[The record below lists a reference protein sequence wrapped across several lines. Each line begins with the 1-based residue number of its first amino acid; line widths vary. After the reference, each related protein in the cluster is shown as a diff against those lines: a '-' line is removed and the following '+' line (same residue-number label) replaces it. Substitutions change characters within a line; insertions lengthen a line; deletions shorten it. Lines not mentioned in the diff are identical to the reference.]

1 MKSRHTHAIFG
12 ALVAASVLAAQTNP
26 LWHEQKIKNYLPH
39 MSWPEVQDLL
49 TRTDMAIIPV
59 ASLEEH
65 GPQGPIGTDFLDG
78 VETAKLIAQKT
89 DVLVAPVLLPGI
101 SPYHMEFPGTITISH
116 DTAQRVYFE
125 TVQSLIHHG
134 FRRILFLNAHT
145 GNQYLTAYV
154 ADRINQETPA
164 IAVELHTVTQG
175 GGGGGSGEAPGPA
188 PSTPSTTTP
197 APRTTQF
204 DRHAGVGETSSSM
217 YLIPTLVDLSKAGK
231 NDLTLPDHLNR
242 MLPLVASGDR
252 VATQIFLAE
261 ALKPKDTGKRTATR
275 EMTATGS
282 WSERDTRDATAERG
296 RAATESF
303 VNAAVRFID
312 RWKELRPLA
321 PLAER
326 QQK

>member
-1 MKSRHTHAIFG
+1 MTRNCILPILG
-12 ALVAASVLAAQTNP
+12 AMLASVLPAQTNP

-49 TRTDMAIIPV
+49 TRTDMVIIPV

-164 IAVELHTVTQG
+164 IAVELHTVTSG
-175 GGGGGSGEAPGPA
+175 GGGGGEAPAPPA
-188 PSTPSTTTP
+188 TTTR
-197 APRTTQF
+197 APRSAPF
-204 DRHAGVGETSSSM
+204 DRHSGVGETSSSM

-252 VATQIFLAE
+252 VATQVFLAE
-261 ALKPKDTGKRTATR
+261 ALKPKATGKHTSTR
-275 EMTATGS
+275 EMTASGS
-282 WSERDTRDATAERG
+282 WSERDTREATADRG
-296 RAATESF
+296 RSATEAF

-312 RWKELRPLA
+312 KWKELRPLA